1 MKSEKGI
8 KQKEEK
14 QSEKY
19 EISATEFS
27 ELSPIERDEWMPIKA
42 KYEKIPI
49 WCYISL
55 SITAISVLLYIA
67 FCLSKQFADFF
78 NIHVSSIFRFLL
90 AQLTNLIPFSIAE
103 AAILSIP
110 FIIFIVIWYL
120 WKFRCNTRK
129 STLVS
134 LVCIFSVASLFLSS
148 FILTFSAGYR
158 GTTLDQKLEIDAD
171 AVSAQDLYHSADYL
185 ADRINELSENITYKS
200 NGFSEMPYSF
210 EEMNKRLIEA
220 YDKYSKDHYFINNY
234 YSRLKPVLISEVMS
248 YAHITGV
255 YTFFTGESNLNI
267 KFPDYSI
274 PYTAAHELA
283 HQRGIAREDE
293 ANMIAFL
300 VSMESDDEY
309 IRYSAYVNVF
319 EYIMNALYR
328 ADKNLYMKVYRKLD
342 KSVISEQVA
351 YGKFFKKYEKS
362 VTSQVSGTI
371 NDAYLQS
378 QGTPGRKSYGM
389 VVDLTVAYLK
399 NEQLI
404 PKQ

>member
-1 MKSEKGI
+1 M
-8 KQKEEK
+8 
-14 QSEKY
+14 
-19 EISATEFS
+19 
-27 ELSPIERDEWMPIKA
+27 
-42 KYEKIPI
+42 
-49 WCYISL
+49 
-55 SITAISVLLYIA
+55 
-67 FCLSKQFADFF
+67 
-78 NIHVSSIFRFLL
+78 
-90 AQLTNLIPFSIAE
+90 
-103 AAILSIP
+103 
-110 FIIFIVIWYL
+110 
-120 WKFRCNTRK
+120 
-129 STLVS
+129 
-134 LVCIFSVASLFLSS
+134 FLSS

-171 AVSAQDLYHSADYL
+171 AVSAQDLYNSADYL
-185 ADRINELSENITYKS
+185 SDRINELSKNITYKA

-210 EEMNKRLIEA
+210 EEMNKRLIDA
-220 YDKYSKDHYFINNY
+220 YDKYSKGHYFINNY

-267 KFPDYSI
+267 NFPDYSI

-293 ANMIAFL
+293 ANMVAFL

-328 ADKNLYMKVYRKLD
+328 ADKDLYMKVYSKLD

-399 NEQLI
+399 NEKLI